1 MGILPRAAVAVAAD
15 REAAAR
21 NGVVRATG
29 VLLLRRRPGVL
40 REGVLRDGVL
50 RDGVM
55 AFVGVRCVAV
65 AVEEEADDAALVG
78 VKEESIASGFQRFRR
93 LLVSVY

>member
-40 REGVLRDGVL
+40 REGVLRDGV
-50 RDGVM
+50 M
-55 AFVGVRCVAV
+55 AFVGVRCVAVAV